1 MREREAA
8 GPSGIGNRGRLSV
21 PAETTEYTNAL
32 EIIDMLY
39 VGFNGASL
47 TGLSQ
52 DDIELSSKSKWLVC
66 PENFPCSILILS
78 REGVGVVTI
87 VDNLA
92 SLMPINIFPVLFI
105 QFCYQSKYFSPL
117 LANTDCRREFLELS
131 VSFA

>member
-1 MREREAA
+1 MTPKRRVCIKTREREAA

-52 DDIELSSKSKWLVC
+52 DDMELSSKSKWLVC
-66 PENFPCSILILS
+66 PEEFSMLYTHPQQGGGWGGYNSRQFSFP
-78 REGVGVVTI
+78 
-87 VDNLA
+87 DAN
-92 SLMPINIFPVLFI
+92 
-105 QFCYQSKYFSPL
+105 KYFSSSFHTIL
-117 LANTDCRREFLELS
+117 LS
-131 VSFA
+131 V